1 MPERHHLRQFLVLV
15 FVLLIPCFALWQV
28 AAGPLATPAIGFVN
42 SLLGYWLP
50 NVVDTLYVDG
60 KAALLMTNYGEQG
73 GQLIPLTQAE
83 YQLGFSVETRIV
95 SYCLPF
101 FTALHFATPR
111 TDYFNSW
118 VLGLLL
124 LYPLIAFGLLAMCL
138 KELMV
143 GLGSAFLQQPGVWIP
158 DANLIALFYQINV
171 LIVPVV
177 APAAIWL
184 FQSRRTPLL
193 RDVMGRLES
202 ATNPRDTVG

>member
-1 MPERHHLRQFLVLV
+1 VPERHHLRQFLILV

-28 AAGPLATPAIGFVN
+28 FAGLLATPAIGFVN

-50 NVVDTLYVDG
+50 GVVDTLYVDG
-60 KAALLMTNYGEQG
+60 KGALLMTNYGELG
-73 GQLIPLTQAE
+73 GRTVALAQAE

-101 FTALHFATPR
+101 YTALHFATPR

-124 LYPLIAFGLLAMCL
+124 LYPLIAFGLLAICL

-143 GLGSAFLQQPGVWIP
+143 GLGSAFLEQPGVWVP
-158 DANLIALFYQINV
+158 DATLIALVRRDGDWFGAGVVADVSNSD
-171 LIVPVV
+171 VPVISV
-177 APAAIWL
+177 R
-184 FQSRRTPLL
+184 QLL
-193 RDVMGRLES
+193 AGR
-202 ATNPRDTVG
+202 ATQP

>member
-1 MPERHHLRQFLVLV
+1 MPERHHLRQFLILV

-28 AAGPLATPAIGFVN
+28 FAGLLATPAIGFVN

-50 NVVDTLYVDG
+50 GVVDTLYVDG
-60 KAALLMTNYGEQG
+60 KGALLMTNYGEQG
-73 GQLIPLTQAE
+73 GRTVVLAQAE
-83 YQLGFSVETRIV
+83 YQLGFPVQTRIV

-101 FTALHFATPR
+101 YTALHFATPR

-124 LYPLIAFGLLAMCL
+124 LYPLIAFGLLAICL

-143 GLGSAFLQQPGVWIP
+143 GLGTAFLQHPDAWVP
-158 DANLIALFYQINV
+158 DANLIALVYQINV

-184 FQSRRTPLL
+184 WQSRRTPLL
-193 RDVMGRLES
+193 HGLMTRLEARS
-202 ATNPRDTVG
+202 DTG